1 MNKFS
6 KFSYLHY
13 CHVATIRRH
22 TAFVSDATTSDI
34 SLSCL
39 ISSVLHMFVKTSSMF
54 KKMYLCIFFFYL
66 FHVAPVPPFMSPSS
80 LLCSHCCCFLL
91 YFEVAHLVFP
101 VSLLTSGLFP
111 NYLSVHWKPCFF
123 LLFVIPACWPSLVP
137 SQHFLSLCF

>member
-54 KKMYLCIFFFYL
+54 KKNVFFFFFYL

-80 LLCSHCCCFLL
+80 LLCCHCCCFLL

-111 NYLSVHWKPCFF
+111 NHLSVH
-123 LLFVIPACWPSLVP
+123 
-137 SQHFLSLCF
+137 